1 MHITISRTEIE
12 RIVSAVDAAS
22 DPKSSKPIFAHMLLS
37 AERDGATQTLTA
49 FASSGLQSL
58 TGSTRAEIAIEGNA
72 VVKSAALVKYIK
84 QMRDGPISL
93 ATHGDTLQI
102 AGAGRR
108 FSMPLLDSA
117 EFPPSI
123 LVPEGTPRVS
133 VDAAKFADAIGRVLH
148 SASDDVSRAHVCS
161 VLIEW
166 HGKTLITVA
175 SDGHTLSHNTVE
187 VTSENDVTLLL
198 PADACRKLQGFLGDG
213 EAEIAVFGN
222 LIQVEHGDFAFGSQL
237 LEHDRFPA
245 WRLAA
250 NASGVGE
257 RQKIAVVVSALV
269 DSVKAAKTV
278 TEKQATAAVH
288 LRGDGR
294 SIHLTSTDAESHA
307 EYTDEIEIGSEFAPF
322 PVVNLLGKY
331 LTEALT
337 ATGRERVELGVSS
350 DPLDAVTVEGDGCKT
365 LIMPMR

>member
-12 RIVSAVDAAS
+12 RIVSAVDAAA
-22 DPKSSKPIFAHMLLS
+22 DPKSSKPIFAHMLLT
-37 AERDGATQTLTA
+37 AERDGETQTLTA

-58 TGSTRAEIAIEGNA
+58 TGSIRAEIAIEGSA

-93 ATHGDTLQI
+93 ATQGDTLQI

-108 FSMPLLDSA
+108 FSMPILDAA

-123 LVPEGTPRVS
+123 LVPEGTPRVL
-133 VDAAKFADAIGRVLH
+133 VDAQKFSNAIGRVLH
-148 SASDDVSRAHVCS
+148 SASNDVSRQHVCS

-166 HGKTLITVA
+166 HGKTLVTVA
-175 SDGHTLSHNTVE
+175 SNGHTLSHNTFE
-187 VTSENDVTLLL
+187 VANENDVTMLL

-245 WRLAA
+245 WRLIA
-250 NASGVGE
+250 NNSGVGE
-257 RQKIAVVVSALV
+257 RQKIALIVSALV
-269 DSVKAAKTV
+269 DSVKAAKSV
-278 TEKQATAAVH
+278 TDAAVH
-288 LRGDGR
+288 LRGDGK
-294 SIHLTSTDAESHA
+294 SIHLTSTDAETHA
-307 EYTDEIEIGSEFAPF
+307 EYTDEIDIGSEFAPF

-337 ATGRERVELGVSS
+337 ATGRERVELGFSS

>member
-22 DPKSSKPIFAHMLLS
+22 DPKSSKPIFAHMLLT
-37 AERDGATQTLTA
+37 AERDGATQTFTA
-49 FASSGLQSL
+49 FASSGIQSL
-58 TGSTRAEIAIEGNA
+58 TGSTRAEIAVEGSA
-72 VVKSAALVKYIK
+72 IVKSASLVRYIK

-93 ATHGDTLQI
+93 ATQGDTLQI

-123 LVPEGTPRVS
+123 LVPEGTPRAR
-133 VDAAKFADAIGRVLH
+133 VDATKFADAIGRVLH
-148 SASDDVSRAHVCS
+148 SASDDVSRQHVCS

-166 HGKTLITVA
+166 RGNTLVTVA
-175 SDGHTLSHNTVE
+175 SDGHTLSHNTTE
-187 VTSENDVTLLL
+187 VASENDVTLLL

-213 EAEIAVFGN
+213 DAEIAVFGN

-237 LEHDRFPA
+237 LEHDRFPN
-245 WRLAA
+245 WRSAA
-250 NASGVGE
+250 NALGSGE
-257 RQKIAVVVSALV
+257 RQTIPVIVSALV

-278 TEKQATAAVH
+278 AEKTASAAVH
-288 LRGDGR
+288 LRGDGK

-307 EYTDEIEIGSEFAPF
+307 EYTDEIEIGSDFIPF

-331 LTEALT
+331 LTDALT
-337 ATGRERVELGVSS
+337 ATGRERAEVGVSS
-350 DPLDAVTVEGDGCKT
+350 DSLDPVTVTADGCKT